1 MSFKIKTLAVKNF
14 MSVGNATQAVQ
25 FDRRDL
31 TLVLGQNLDLGGDD
45 TGARNGTGKTTIIN
59 ALSYALYGS
68 ALTNIKKDNLINKTN
83 GKNMLVTIEFEKDGV
98 DYRIERGRK
107 PNTMAFY
114 VGGQE
119 QQITDES
126 QGDSRETQAEIERML
141 GMSHDMF
148 KHIVALNTYTEPFLA
163 LKANDQRAII
173 EQLLGITMLSEKA
186 DALKEQLKATRD
198 AITQEEYRIKA
209 VTDANGRIQEQIEA
223 TRRRQTL
230 WNTKRQS
237 ELTEL
242 EKALAVVGDLDIEQE
257 LANHD
262 ALDAYN
268 EKVKAIKEINRW
280 KIACESE
287 QAKLLKTLDKLKAEI
302 EKLEKHECYACG
314 QTIHDSKHEEVL
326 NEKRTT
332 LKETSLQ
339 YLANDTQL
347 GEHIEALTLLG
358 ESGPMPT
365 VFYDKKEDAINHRNT
380 VANLQQQLAIKLS
393 DQDPYAEQIAEMETQ
408 ALEEINYD
416 IINELANVREHQ
428 EFLLKL
434 LTNKDSF
441 IRKRI
446 IDQNL
451 SYLNARLS
459 QYLDRIGLPH
469 TVKFQNDLSVSIEEL
484 GRELDFDNLSRGER
498 NRLILS
504 LSWAFRDVWES
515 LYQPINLLFIDEVID
530 TGMDSSGVENSLA
543 ILKKMSREGNRSVW
557 LVSHKD
563 ELAGR
568 VNNVLSVVKE
578 NGFTSYNTDVEI
590 S

>member
-1 MSFKIKTLAVKNF
+1 MFKIKTLSVKNF

-25 FDRRDL
+25 FDRKDL

-83 GKNMLVTIEFEKDGV
+83 GKNMLVSIEFEKDGV
-98 DYRIERGRK
+98 DYKIERGRK

-114 VGGQE
+114 IGDREQE
-119 QQITDES
+119 ITDES

-209 VTDANGRIQEQIEA
+209 VNDANARIQEQIEA
-223 TRRRQTL
+223 TCRRQTL
-230 WNTKRQS
+230 WTTKQAN
-237 ELTEL
+237 ELAEL
-242 EKALAVVGDLDIEQE
+242 EQALQVIGDLDINQE
-257 LANHD
+257 LLNHD
-262 ALDAYN
+262 QLDAYHN
-268 EKVKAIKEINRW
+268 KTNQIRETTKWKV
-280 KIACESE
+280 ACEAE
-287 QAKLLKTLDKLKAEI
+287 QVKLLKQLDKLKKEI
-302 EKLEKHECYACG
+302 ETLEKHECYACG
-314 QTIHDSKHEEVL
+314 QPIHDNKHEQVL
-326 NEKRTT
+326 EEKRNTS
-332 LKETSLQ
+332 KETSLQ
-339 YLANDTQL
+339 YLATDTQL
-347 GEHIEALTLLG
+347 AEHVAAL
-358 ESGPMPT
+358 ESIGDPGKPPK
-365 VFYDKKEDAINHRNT
+365 VFYDRKEDAIDHRNT
-380 VANLQQQLAIKLS
+380 VANLKQQLANKQS
-393 DQDPYAEQIAEMETQ
+393 EVDPYAEQIQEMETK
-408 ALEEINYD
+408 AVEEINYD
-416 IINELANVREHQ
+416 LINELANVREHQ

-543 ILKKMSREGNRSVW
+543 ILKKMAREGNRSVW

-590 S
+590 K